1 MFVQVTAPPGAT
13 ISHTHE
19 ALRQIREYLLNDEKQ
34 AVKSVFTISG
44 FNCSGRGQNSGLA
57 FVSLKDWAE
66 RSGDKNK
73 VQTLATRVMHHFSA
87 YRDAQIIAVAP
98 PAVTELGNATGFDF
112 ELQDRG
118 GLGHAKLIEA
128 RNQFLGLASKSKKLV
143 GVRPNGLSDEPQYKI
158 DID

>member
-1 MFVQVTAPPGAT
+1 
-13 ISHTHE
+13 
-19 ALRQIREYLLNDEKQ
+19 
-34 AVKSVFTISG
+34 
-44 FNCSGRGQNSGLA
+44 
-57 FVSLKDWAE
+57 
-66 RSGDKNK
+66 
-73 VQTLATRVMHHFSA
+73 MHHFSA

-158 DID
+158 DIDWEKARALGLDRKSTRLNSSH

>member
-1 MFVQVTAPPGAT
+1 MR
-13 ISHTHE
+13 IS
-19 ALRQIREYLLNDEKQ
+19 DWSSD
-34 AVKSVFTISG
+34 V
-44 FNCSGRGQNSGLA
+44 CSSDL
-57 FVSLKDWAE
+57 
-66 RSGDKNK
+66 NK

-98 PAVTELGNATGFDF
+98 PAVTKLGNATGFDF

-158 DID
+158 AIDWEKARALGLATSDINEKLSAAWGSAYVNQFIDRGRSEEPTSELQSL